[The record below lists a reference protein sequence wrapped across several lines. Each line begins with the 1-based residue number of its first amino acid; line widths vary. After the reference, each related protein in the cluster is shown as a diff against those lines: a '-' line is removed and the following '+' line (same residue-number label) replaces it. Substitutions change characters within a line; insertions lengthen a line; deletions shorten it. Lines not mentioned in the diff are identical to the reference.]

1 MELRAVNP
9 KKLKLNPDNPRR
21 TKASPEAD
29 AALAANIKAIGLI
42 QPPFVRELDG
52 KLVVKAGERRVKA
65 SIAAGLAEIHVIV
78 ASGEDEADPLRS
90 LAENVQRAQMGPV
103 DQWRAIEALCGGG
116 WTEEAIGTAFTMPVR
131 TIRKLRL
138 LASIH
143 PAMLDRMAYDL
154 PSEENLRKIAAA
166 SLEDQEAAWKT
177 LKPKRGHTVQWFEV
191 SRALHKDS
199 IPATHARFDD
209 ETARTYGVLWVEDLF
224 GPADEDNR
232 TTSNVEEFFAA
243 QQHWLEGNL
252 PENGVI
258 LEAESYGG
266 GKLPPRSERCY
277 GQPREGDKIGFF
289 IDPRTGKVSEVPFR
303 EIVRATS
310 MGGAAGGGD
319 DGDDAPR
326 APRPP
331 ISRKGVERIG
341 DLRTDALHQGLR
353 EAEIDDTALLG
364 LLVLA
369 LAGQNVSVQSAAG
382 GASETPWRRSDARGG
397 IARRLI
403 EGGHLTSD
411 LDLLRGAARDML
423 VQVLSCRE
431 GVSQSGVVARV
442 AGDAIGADAF
452 IANMAE
458 DEFLK
463 TLSKVG
469 IEDANRALGI
479 QPRNTGKEMRAALI
493 QHVGQGSYVLPAA
506 CFGLTTAELEQLQ
519 ERIADDAPGS
529 AEPPDPEDADSED
542 LPGGDDDLP
551 ADGEDASLP
560 EGSEPGEGDL
570 TLPAFIPDELPEQ
583 RQAA

>member
-154 PSEENLRKIAAA
+154 PSEENLRKFAAA

-177 LKPKRGHTVQWFEV
+177 LRPKRGHTVQWFEV

-209 ETARTYGVLWVEDLF
+209 EIARTYGVLWVEDLF
-224 GPADEDNR
+224 GPADVDNR

-243 QQHWLEGNL
+243 QQHWLETNL

-266 GKLPPRSERCY
+266 AKLPPRSERCY

-289 IDPRTGKVSEVPFR
+289 IEPRTGKVSEVGFR
-303 EIVRATS
+303 EIVRAPA
-310 MGGAAGGGD
+310 MGGGFGGG
-319 DGDDAPR
+319 G
-326 APRPP
+326 
-331 ISRKGVERIG
+331 
-341 DLRTDALHQGLR
+341 
-353 EAEIDDTALLG
+353 
-364 LLVLA
+364 
-369 LAGQNVSVQSAAG
+369 G
-382 GASETPWRRSDARGG
+382 GAE
-397 IARRLI
+397 
-403 EGGHLTSD
+403 
-411 LDLLRGAARDML
+411 
-423 VQVLSCRE
+423 
-431 GVSQSGVVARV
+431 
-442 AGDAIGADAF
+442 
-452 IANMAE
+452 
-458 DEFLK
+458 
-463 TLSKVG
+463 
-469 IEDANRALGI
+469 
-479 QPRNTGKEMRAALI
+479 
-493 QHVGQGSYVLPAA
+493 
-506 CFGLTTAELEQLQ
+506 
-519 ERIADDAPGS
+519 APG
-529 AEPPDPEDADSED
+529 
-542 LPGGDDDLP
+542 GG
-551 ADGEDASLP
+551 E
-560 EGSEPGEGDL
+560 
-570 TLPAFIPDELPEQ
+570 
-583 RQAA
+583 R

>member
-42 QPPFVRELDG
+42 QPPFVREVDG
-52 KLVVKAGERRVKA
+52 KLLVKAGERRVKA
-65 SIAAGLAEIHVIV
+65 SIAAGLTEIHVIV
-78 ASGEDEADPLRS
+78 APGEDEADPLRS

-103 DQWRAIEALCGGG
+103 DQWRAIEGLCGGG
-116 WTEEAIGTAFTMPVR
+116 WSEDAIGTAFSMPVR

-154 PSEENLRKIAAA
+154 PSEEHLRRIAAA

-177 LKPKRGHTVQWFEV
+177 LKPKRGQVVQWFDV
-191 SRALHKDS
+191 ARALHKDRL
-199 IPATHARFDD
+199 PAEHARFDE
-209 ETARTYGVLWVEDLF
+209 ETARTFGVTWQDDLF
-224 GPADEDNR
+224 GPADQDNR
-232 TTSNVEEFFAA
+232 TTANIEEFFAA
-243 QQHWLEGNL
+243 QRHWLENTL

-258 LEAESYGG
+258 LEAEQYGG
-266 GKLPPRSERCY
+266 AKLPPRSERCY

-289 IDPRTGKVSEVPFR
+289 IDQRTGRISEVPFR
-303 EIVRATS
+303 EILRATS
-310 MGGAAGGGD
+310 AGGGYGGSGEVD
-319 DGDDAPR
+319 EVPR

-331 ISRKGVERIG
+331 ISRKGIERIG

-353 EAEIDDTALLG
+353 EAPIDDTALLG

-369 LAGQNVSVQSAAG
+369 LAGQNVSVQTAAG
-382 GASETPWRRSDARGG
+382 TPEGPVWRHSDVRGG

-431 GVSQSGVVARV
+431 GVSQSGVVARI
-442 AGDAIGADAF
+442 AGDAIGADTL

-463 TLSKVG
+463 TLSKGG
-469 IEDANRALGI
+469 IEQANRALGI

-493 QHVGQGSYVLPAA
+493 QHVGQGTYVLPAA
-506 CFGLTTAELEQLQ
+506 CFGLTAEEVAQLQ
-519 ERIADDAPGS
+519 ERTADDAGAS
-529 AEPPDPEDADSED
+529 AQPSDEDEADAGDPPDP
-542 LPGGDDDLP
+542 DDEP
-551 ADGEDASLP
+551 GEDAQLLRDAVQH
-560 EGSEPGEGDL
+560 GSGK
-570 TLPAFIPDELPEQ
+570 LPEQ
-583 RQAA
+583 HQAA

>member
-65 SIAAGLAEIHVIV
+65 SITAGLAEIHVIV

-116 WTEEAIGTAFTMPVR
+116 WTEEAIGAAFTMPVR

-191 SRALHKDS
+191 SRALHKNT
-199 IPATHARFDD
+199 IPAAHARFDD
-209 ETARTYGVLWVEDLF
+209 EIARTYGVLWVEDLF
-224 GPADEDNR
+224 GPADQDNR
-232 TTSNVEEFFAA
+232 TTDNVEEFFAA
-243 QQHWLEGNL
+243 QQHWLETNL

-258 LEAESYGG
+258 LEAETYGG
-266 GKLPPRSERCY
+266 AKLPPRSERCY

-289 IDPRTGKVSEVPFR
+289 IDTRTGKVGEVPFR

-310 MGGAAGGGD
+310 AGGGYSGGGVD
-319 DGDDAPR
+319 EVPR
-326 APRPP
+326 APRPA

-353 EAEIDDTALLG
+353 EADIDDTALLG

-369 LAGQNVSVQSAAG
+369 LAGQNVTVQSAAG
-382 GASETPWRRSDARGG
+382 GASETPWRRSDVRGG

-458 DEFLK
+458 EEFLK
-463 TLSKVG
+463 TLSKGG
-469 IEDANRALGI
+469 IEAANRARGI

-506 CFGLTTAELEQLQ
+506 CFGLTTTELEQLQ
-519 ERIADDAPGS
+519 ERTADDAPGS
-529 AEPPDPEDADSED
+529 AELPDAEEADGD
-542 LPGGDDDLP
+542 GLPGEDDGPLTN
-551 ADGEDASLP
+551 GQ
-560 EGSEPGEGDL
+560 EPDKDDPPFQGHV
-570 TLPAFIPDELPEQ
+570 PDELPEQ
-583 RQAA
+583 RQPA

>member
-42 QPPFVRELDG
+42 QPPFVREVDG

-65 SIAAGLAEIHVIV
+65 SIAAGLSEIHVIV
-78 ASGEDEADPLRS
+78 APGEDEADPLRS

-103 DQWRAIEALCGGG
+103 DQWRAIEGLCGGG
-116 WTEEAIGTAFTMPVR
+116 WSEDAIGTAFSMPVR

-154 PSEENLRKIAAA
+154 PSEEQLRHIAAA
-166 SLEDQEAAWKT
+166 SLEDQEAIWKT
-177 LKPKRGHTVQWFEV
+177 LKPKRGQTVQWFDV
-191 SRALHKDS
+191 AHALHKDRLL
-199 IPATHARFDD
+199 AEHARFDE
-209 ETARTYGVLWVEDLF
+209 ETARTFGVTWQDDLF
-224 GPADEDNR
+224 GPADQDNR
-232 TTSNVEEFFAA
+232 TTANIEEFFAA
-243 QQHWLEGNL
+243 QRHWLETNL

-258 LEAESYGG
+258 LAAEQYGG
-266 GKLPPRSERCY
+266 AKLPPRSERCW

-289 IDPRTGKVSEVPFR
+289 IDQRTGRISEVPFR
-303 EIVRATS
+303 EILRATS
-310 MGGAAGGGD
+310 AGGYGGGD
-319 DGDDAPR
+319 EAVELPR

-331 ISRKGVERIG
+331 ISRKGIERIG

-353 EAEIDDTALLG
+353 ETPIDDTALLG

-369 LAGQNVSVQSAAG
+369 LAGQNVTVQSAAG
-382 GASETPWRRSDARGG
+382 APTETPWRRSDVRGG

-411 LDLLRGAARDML
+411 LDLLRSAARDML

-463 TLSKVG
+463 CLSKGG
-469 IEDANRALGI
+469 IEQANRALGI

-493 QHVGQGSYVLPAA
+493 QHVGQGTYVLPAA
-506 CFGLTTAELEQLQ
+506 CFGLMAEEVAQLQ
-519 ERIADDAPGS
+519 DRTADDAEDP
-529 AEPPDPEDADSED
+529 AEPFDEDEAHVGDPPEPDDEPREDAQ
-542 LPGGDDDLP
+542 LLR
-551 ADGEDASLP
+551 DAAQH
-560 EGSEPGEGDL
+560 GSG
-570 TLPAFIPDELPEQ
+570 ELPEQ
-583 RQAA
+583 QQAA